1 MKIFWVSLF
10 ILLAETDLKRS
21 LQIERNQPTPSENSP
36 GLTRYRETK
45 TSPPHTH
52 THSTPPHL
60 TLIRIVCLGL
70 WLCDKELSVR
80 IIERVGFS
88 RGGVSPFVKALKKS
102 SIRGRL
108 WVTNL
113 CYSRSGSQA
122 LCAVGL
128 VLRSQKMRTRTHRPA
143 WYNSLCQAPD

>member
-10 ILLAETDLKRS
+10 ILLVRKTWKRS
-21 LQIERNQPTPSENSP
+21 LQIERNQPPPSDKSP

-80 IIERVGFS
+80 IIEGLAS
-88 RGGVSPFVKALKKS
+88 REEESALLPYPQG
-102 SIRGRL
+102 IFLQGRL
-108 WVTNL
+108 WVTSL
-113 CYSRSGSQA
+113 CYSRSGSRA
-122 LCAVGL
+122 PCAVGL
-128 VLRSQKMRTRTHRPA
+128 ALRSPKMRTRTDRPT
-143 WYNSLCQAPD
+143 WYNSLYQAPD